1 VIETLAL
8 HKSWI
13 VFVGTFF
20 LGESVVLT
28 SSALAAHGSWSVA
41 AVAVWAFAG
50 TVLSDTVWFRS
61 ATIGLNRWSAGEK
74 DERMIRLAARLDR
87 LGGDRPYRVLLFA
100 KFVYG
105 TRIASLA
112 YMAARK
118 VPLRKFIIFDA
129 VGTLFWLAVMIP
141 LGWAI
146 GRGLDNLGTD
156 LKRLEGVIL
165 TAVLLAAAIK
175 GGLWWRARR

>member
-41 AVAVWAFAG
+41 AVAMWAFAG

-61 ATIGLNRWSAGEK
+61 AAMGLDRWSAGERG
-74 DERMIRLAARLDR
+74 ERMVRLSARLDR
-87 LGGDRPYRVLLFA
+87 LGGDRPYRALLFV

-112 YMAARK
+112 YMAARG
-118 VPLRKFIIFDA
+118 VPLRKFVTFDA
-129 VGTLFWLAVMIP
+129 IGTGLWLAVMIP
-141 LGWAI
+141 LGWLI
-146 GRGLDNLGTD
+146 GRGLDNLGAD
-156 LKRLEGVIL
+156 LKRFEGAIL
-165 TAVLLAAAIK
+165 TVVLITAAIK
-175 GGLWWRARR
+175 GGRWWRARR